1 MIKDIYNIK
10 KILVAI
16 TKDLSYLDSRISD
29 IEARC
34 DTVDVII
41 SNPATITY
49 EIFEDFDSTEDEI
62 NELFSLI
69 DRIE

>member
-16 TKDLSYLDSRISD
+16 TKDLKYLDSRISD

-41 SNPATITY
+41 SNPDPITY
-49 EIFEDFDSTEDEI
+49 EIFEDFESLEDEI
-62 NELFSLI
+62 NELFNLI

>member
-34 DTVDVII
+34 DTVDIFI
-41 SNPATITY
+41 SKSDPITY
-49 EIFEDFDSTEDEI
+49 EIADDFNSTEDEI
-62 NELFSLI
+62 NELFNLL
-69 DRIE
+69 DGLD